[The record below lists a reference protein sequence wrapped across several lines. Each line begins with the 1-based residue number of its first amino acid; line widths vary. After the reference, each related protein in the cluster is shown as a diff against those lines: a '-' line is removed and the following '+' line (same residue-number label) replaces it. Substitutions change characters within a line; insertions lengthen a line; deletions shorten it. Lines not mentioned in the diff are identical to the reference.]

1 MNKLLKRKMFSKE
14 KGGKEVLV
22 EVLLIVIALSM
33 VMLFKTQI
41 IGMATN
47 VFNYCDDF
55 ISSNFSSPGEEVQG
69 QEL

>member
-1 MNKLLKRKMFSKE
+1 MKKLFNRILFCKE
-14 KGGKEVLV
+14 EGGKEVLV

-47 VFNYCDDF
+47 VFDYCDDF
-55 ISSNFSSPGEEVQG
+55 ISSNFSAQSEETPGQ
-69 QEL
+69 

>member
-1 MNKLLKRKMFSKE
+1 MKKFLARKE
-14 KGGKEVLV
+14 QGGKEVLV

-47 VFNYCDDF
+47 VFDYCDSF
-55 ISSNFSSPGEEVQG
+55 ISSNFSSVEEPTVG
-69 QEL
+69 QQ